1 VVALRASAEGL
12 LVGVR
17 VSPSAKRTRVTGLY
31 GERLKV
37 QVAAPPEDNR
47 ANQELVRKMAEWLGV
62 PRESVCVRSGST
74 SRDKVLAVRGLDER
88 ELGERLQALAVTVG
102 AERGDSGR

>member
-1 VVALRASAEGL
+1 VVALRPSPDGF

-17 VSPSAKRTRVTGLY
+17 VSPSAKRTRVSGLY

-47 ANQELVRKMAEWLGV
+47 ANDEVVRLMAEWLAV
-62 PRESVCVRSGST
+62 PRDYVSLRSGNS
-74 SRDKVLAVRGLDER
+74 SKDKVVAVRGLEQRDLE
-88 ELGERLQALAVTVG
+88 ERLEALAVAAQSREG
-102 AERGDSGR
+102 